1 MNKITIA
8 IYLQHYLAPSM
19 TFIYRQLKSAE
30 IKYDPL
36 VLCSDRVENQTK
48 FSFEPF
54 FFKRRNFIHIKKSR
68 YYNKI
73 FGSHSLLS
81 IQPRISSGQSRYFSE
96 ILDKHK
102 VKMIHAHFGP
112 SGLEIVNL
120 AKMCRI
126 PLLVTF
132 HGYDASFLL
141 NKKKYIKNLQKLF
154 NYASVI
160 SVSNFMKEEL
170 IKYGANCENSYVIKC
185 GIPID
190 FFKFYRRIPVRKK
203 ILLKEEVKFLQISS
217 FVEKK
222 GHKYTLLAF
231 QKFIKHYPNAKLIL
245 AGDGILRP
253 SMQNLCQKL
262 GLNTHVQFVGLV
274 DEKGVRNL
282 FREADVFLHHS
293 VTSEEGDREG
303 IPTVIMEAMAT
314 GLPVIST
321 YHSGIPELITNNIN
335 GFLVEERDVESYTS
349 TLLKLKDCPEDIG
362 EKARKKVVEDFN
374 LEIETQKL
382 FNLYNHLID
391 EKINKT

>member
-1 MNKITIA
+1 MNKIPIA

-19 TFIYRQLKSAE
+19 TFIYRQLKCAE
-30 IKYDPL
+30 KKYDPL
-36 VLCSDRVENQTK
+36 VICSDRDENRDK
-48 FSFEPF
+48 FPFDKF
-54 FFKRRNFIHIKKSR
+54 FFKRRNFIHIRKSR

-81 IQPRISSGQSRYFSE
+81 INPRISSAQSKYFLE
-96 ILDKHK
+96 VINNHK

-141 NKKKYIKNLQKLF
+141 TKKKYINNLQKLF

-160 SVSNFMKEEL
+160 SVSNIMKEEL
-170 IKYGANCENSYVIKC
+170 IKCGARNEKSYVIKC
-185 GIPID
+185 GIPVD
-190 FFKFYRRIPVRKK
+190 FFEYNHRIPVRSK
-203 ILLKEEVKFLQISS
+203 IILKEEIKFLQVSS

-222 GHKYTLLAF
+222 GHKYTILAF
-231 QKFIKHYPNAKLIL
+231 QKFLEHYPNAKLIL
-245 AGDGILRP
+245 AGEGILRP
-253 SMQNLCQKL
+253 SIQNLCQNL
-262 GLNTHVQFVGLV
+262 GLNKHVQFVGLV
-274 DEKGVRNL
+274 DEKRVKEL

-293 VTSEEGDREG
+293 VTSEVGDKEG

-314 GLPVIST
+314 GLPAIST

-335 GFLVEERDVESYTS
+335 GFLVKERDVDSYTNA
-349 TLLKLKDCPEDIG
+349 LLKLENCPEDIG
-362 EKARKKVVEDFN
+362 ENARKKVVEDFN
-374 LEIETQKL
+374 LEIETEKL
-382 FNLYNHLID
+382 FGIYNGLIPN
-391 EKINKT
+391 IPN